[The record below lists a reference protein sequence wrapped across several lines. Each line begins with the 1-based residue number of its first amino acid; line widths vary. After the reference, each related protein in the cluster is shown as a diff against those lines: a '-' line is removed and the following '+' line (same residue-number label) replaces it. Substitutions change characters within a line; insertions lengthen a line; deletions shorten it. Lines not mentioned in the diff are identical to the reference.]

1 MYEYLSTSIYN
12 WIGYLWTGGV
22 NNVNNITSN
31 LEVSTSKDNPFLGIY
46 NHFLLETEM
55 LERSDVLKILSQNKN
70 YQILQISIPKYY
82 SSYLFCQIV
91 FDILDILS
99 NELFFVQTQIQFV
112 FDTETKDLFIEE
124 YKEYI
129 RKNIPFLQRNR
140 VLPVYIKFYKNPSF
154 HIDYTITLDQRFH
167 ILFMKENE
175 ETISIQRIYFL
186 IDL

>member
-31 LEVSTSKDNPFLGIY
+31 SEVSTSKDNPFLGIY

-112 FDTETKDLFIEE
+112 FDTETSGLPPEMSGKNWEERDAKSKQLLSISFLEKSVIFEFQLIFRLVCDKYFYSWGKLFI
-124 YKEYI
+124 
-129 RKNIPFLQRNR
+129 
-140 VLPVYIKFYKNPSF
+140 
-154 HIDYTITLDQRFH
+154 IDV
-167 ILFMKENE
+167 
-175 ETISIQRIYFL
+175 
-186 IDL
+186 